1 VLEIKSVKGWRRLDW
16 WGGSGWGGMGW
27 WTRVGKVEVKL

>member
-1 VLEIKSVKGWRRLDW
+1 MKSVKGWRRLGW

>member
-1 VLEIKSVKGWRRLDW
+1 MESVKGWRRVGG
-16 WGGSGWGGMGW
+16 WGGNECGGMGW